1 MDIRFDELK
10 ETLKSQERKLDV
22 ISNNLSNINS
32 TGFKRELVFIGL
44 LRDKGKDLVS
54 MKIVPDF
61 REGPLEKTDNPLDFA
76 ISGRG
81 LFAVIK
87 SDGEERYTRNGHFK
101 VDAEG
106 FLVTPTGEKV
116 LGKSGP
122 INVSID
128 GLKPGKVE
136 VSPFGRIYVDSEYI
150 DDFKIVDFEDYS
162 VLRKDREGFY
172 YAGNR
177 SGLREVEE
185 PHIIQGTL
193 EASNVNPVDEMI
205 EMITLHRHFESTQK
219 AIKALDE
226 QLRKTVNDVGKYKTA

>member
-10 ETLKSQERKLDV
+10 ETLKAQERKLDV
-22 ISNNLSNINS
+22 ISNNLSNVNS
-32 TGFKRELVFIGL
+32 TGFKRELVFVEL
-44 LRDKGKDLVS
+44 LRDKNKELVS
-54 MKIVPDF
+54 MKVVPDF
-61 REGPLEKTDNPLDFA
+61 TEGPLEKTDNPLDFA

-81 LFAVIK
+81 LFAVIRNN
-87 SDGEERYTRNGHFK
+87 GEERFTRNGHFK
-101 VDAEG
+101 VDGEG
-106 FLVTPTGEKV
+106 FLVTPTGERV
-116 LGKSGP
+116 LGRGGP

-136 VSPFGRIYVDSEYI
+136 VSPSGRIYVDGEYI
-150 DDFKIVDFEDYS
+150 DDFRIVDFEDYS
-162 VLRKDREGFY
+162 VLRKDRDGFY
-172 YAGNR
+172 YAEGG

-185 PHIIQGTL
+185 PHIIQGSL

-205 EMITLHRHFESTQK
+205 RMITLHRHFESAQK